1 MFALAAALAID
12 LLHGEYWTP
21 LHPVVWI
28 GNFANELLRETPVGK
43 VGQFL
48 YGMFVTVLVVGAA
61 AGLVLLCEHATANL
75 PIAGFVL
82 SVFFLKASFALTALG
97 KAGLRVARA
106 LQANDLPAAREGL
119 RSLCSRD
126 PAQLDGAEL
135 AAASIESLAENASD
149 SFVAPL
155 FYFAIGGVPGAMA
168 YRAINTLDAMI
179 GYHGRYEWLGKFAAR
194 LDDVANVIPAR
205 LTAALLLIAGA
216 IVRADVRGGWR
227 MYWRDGGRTPS
238 PNAGC
243 PMAAMA
249 GLLGVVL
256 EKRGVYRLGDGA
268 RPRTPE
274 LIDRTWR
281 IVCVAAALMAAAVL
295 ALKASGMPWFVDAD
309 ELEFIAGARTSASWK
324 TCRHRN
330 D

>member
-1 MFALAAALAID
+1 MLVLAAALAID
-12 LLHGEYWTP
+12 LLLGEYWTP

-28 GNFANELLRETPVGK
+28 GTFASELLRETPVGK

-48 YGMFVTVLVVGAA
+48 YGAFVTMLVVGVA
-61 AGLVLLCEHATANL
+61 AGLVMLCEQATANL
-75 PIAGFVL
+75 PIVGFVV

-106 LQANDLPAAREGL
+106 LEANDLPAAREGL

-126 PAQLDGAEL
+126 PAQLDGDEL
-135 AAASIESLAENASD
+135 VAASVESLAENASD

-155 FYFAIGGVPGAMA
+155 FWFAIGGVPGAMA

-205 LTAALLLIAGA
+205 LTAALLLIAGTLL
-216 IVRADVRGGWR
+216 RADVRGGWR

-243 PMAAMA
+243 PMATMA

-268 RPRTPE
+268 GPRTPKR
-274 LIDRTWR
+274 IDQAWR
-281 IVCVAAALMAAAVL
+281 IVCVAAALMAALVMMWRQVFQL
-295 ALKASGMPWFVDAD
+295 AD
-309 ELEFIAGARTSASWK
+309 
-324 TCRHRN
+324 
-330 D
+330 